1 MKQVENDYK
10 EKYPLLSSI
19 DAPLDLKV
27 LSMEELLL
35 LSTEIRNYIIDV
47 VSVQQGHLGS
57 NLGVVELTI
66 ALHYVFDTP
75 REPLVWDVGHQAY
88 AHKILT
94 GRRDLFPHLREKG
107 GISGFP
113 RIKESVYDSF
123 GTGHSSTSISAALG
137 MAIASIDKDPRRTH
151 IAVIGDASIASGMA
165 WEAINHAG
173 TTSANLL
180 IVLNDNAMGIDPAT
194 GALSRHLIALSQN
207 STSGNIYK
215 ELGIEYRLLKDGH
228 DLPALIET
236 LKEIKDTPGVKILH
250 TITTKGKGYP
260 AAEEEQIL
268 YHYPG
273 TFDRKTGHISHTVPT
288 RYQDVVGSKLLGLAL
303 EDDKVYALTPAM
315 PTSSGLAQMMQT
327 LPHRVINTGI
337 AESHTIT
344 LAAGM
349 TVGGLKPFAVVYS
362 TFLQRAYDQIVH
374 DIALQ
379 NLPVRMM
386 IDRAGL
392 VGADGATHH
401 GIFDVS
407 YLLPLP
413 NVTIC
418 SPMDEE
424 ELMGA
429 VDFAYRWDKGPIAV
443 RYPRGDARKDR
454 GEHMMWEIGK
464 GRVLRGGS
472 DICVIS
478 SGEIGLE
485 VERAIEMLDDEEK
498 KYVSHYDLR
507 FIKPMDI
514 ELLTRA
520 FCEHRFIITVEE
532 NTLCGGVGSQIAL
545 WGMENGH
552 SDVKVER
559 MGIKDFFPQCGT
571 ISQLRMD
578 CGIDVHSI
586 IDRIRVYISYI
597 CNENKLN

>member
-19 DAPLDLKV
+19 DTPQDLKE
-27 LSMEELLL
+27 LSMEELMC

-94 GRRDLFPHLREKG
+94 GRRDLFLHLREKG

-113 RIKESVYDSF
+113 RIDESVYDSF

-137 MAIASIDKDPRRTH
+137 MAIADAETNPKLSH

-273 TFDRKTGHISHTVPT
+273 TFDRKTGHISHSAPT
-288 RYQDVVGSKLLGLAL
+288 RYQDVVGESLLDIAIK
-303 EDDKVYALTPAM
+303 DDKVYVLTPAM
-315 PTSSGLAQMMQT
+315 PTSSGLARMMQT

-337 AESHTIT
+337 AESHTLT

-507 FIKPMDI
+507 FIKPLDI
-514 ELLTRA
+514 ELLSDA
-520 FCEHRFIITVEE
+520 FCKHRVIISIEE
-532 NTLCGGVGSQIAL
+532 SLLCGGVGSQIAL

>member
-1 MKQVENDYK
+1 MENNYSQ
-10 EKYPLLSSI
+10 KYPLLSSI
-19 DAPLDLKV
+19 DSPQDLKI
-27 LSMEELLL
+27 LSMEKLLL
-35 LSTEIRNYIIDV
+35 LSTELRNYIIDI

-57 NLGVVELTI
+57 NLGVIELTI

-94 GRRDLFPHLREKG
+94 GRKDLFPHLREKG

-113 RIKESVYDSF
+113 RINESVYDSF

-137 MAIASIDKDPRRTH
+137 MAISDAETYPELSH

-173 TTSANLL
+173 TTDANLL

-194 GALSRHLIALSQN
+194 GALSRHLISLSQN
-207 STSGNIYK
+207 SASGNIYK
-215 ELGIEYRLLKDGH
+215 ELGIEYRLVKDGH

-236 LKEIKDTPGVKILH
+236 LKEIKNTPGVKILH

-273 TFDRKTGHISHTVPT
+273 TFDRNTGHISHTATT
-288 RYQDVVGSKLLGLAL
+288 RYQDVVGDSLLDIAVK
-303 EDDKVYALTPAM
+303 DDKVYALTPAM
-315 PTSSGLAQMMQT
+315 PTSSGLARMMHT

-337 AESHTIT
+337 AESHTLT

-349 TVGGLKPFAVVYS
+349 ATRGLKPFAVVYS

-418 SPMDEE
+418 SPMDAR
-424 ELMGA
+424 ELSMA
-429 VDFAYRWDKGPIAV
+429 VDFAYHWDKGPIAV
-443 RYPRGDARKDR
+443 RYPRGNARY
-454 GEHMMWEIGK
+454 EQHTHPVWEEGK
-464 GRVLRGGS
+464 GRVLREGS

-485 VERAIEMLDDEEK
+485 VERAIDMMSDQEK
-498 KYVSHYDLR
+498 RLISHYDLR

-514 ELLTRA
+514 ELLNRA
-520 FCEHRFIITVEE
+520 FCEHSVIITVEE
-532 NTLCGGVGSQIAL
+532 NILCGGVGSQIAL

-552 SDVKVER
+552 NDVKIER
-559 MGIKDFFPQCGT
+559 MGIKDFFPECGS
-571 ISQLRMD
+571 ISQLKED

-586 IDRIRVYISYI
+586 INRIRVSISYI
-597 CNENKLN
+597 CSINTKKL

>member
-1 MKQVENDYK
+1 VENDYRK
-10 EKYPLLSSI
+10 KYPLLSSI

-137 MAIASIDKDPRRTH
+137 MAIADAETNPKLSH

-315 PTSSGLAQMMQT
+315 PTSSGLARMMHT
-327 LPHRVINTGI
+327 LPQRVINTGI
-337 AESHTIT
+337 AESHTLT

-349 TVGGLKPFAVVYS
+349 ATRGLKPFAVVYS

-507 FIKPMDI
+507 FIKPLDI
-514 ELLTRA
+514 ELLNDA
-520 FCEHRFIITVEE
+520 FCKHRVIISIEE
-532 NTLCGGVGSQIAL
+532 SLLCGGVGSQIAL